1 MEYSTDNN
9 QLHLFP
15 TRYISLLI
23 SSSFIA
29 IFPILFILKFYR
41 KKGIIPAILMVGI
54 AIWCTGYAMELL
66 YNDLQQKIL
75 WAKIQYF
82 GIVVIPATWLLLIMQ
97 YVGKERWVN
106 KKTILLLS
114 IEPLITLY
122 LLWSHQNLIWEKI
135 NVIDYGVYSL
145 LSFEYG
151 AWAIVHAVYS
161 YLLILFAISIL
172 FQVLLY
178 APYIYRKQVILLLI
192 AVFAPIFGN
201 MLYVIDLT
209 QLDLTPFAFLI
220 SGLSLT
226 YNFLHY
232 KLLTIKP
239 IALDYLVN
247 QLIDGIVVIDNFNRI
262 IMANPSA
269 ENLFGEKL
277 IGKGI
282 EELSISSKLRRI
294 LASRI
299 KLKEEMQIKGKYF
312 EIFSLPLTD
321 ENGEFMG
328 SIIIFHDITER
339 KKAEEE
345 LNKALEKEIDF
356 RLKTAHYFFNPIA
369 IAKGFLILAIEEGGN
384 GKLKKVL
391 KALER
396 VEKVIKNIVE
406 KGEITE

>member
-1 MEYSTDNN
+1 MDFN
-9 QLHLFP
+9 LL
-15 TRYISLLI
+15 YISLLI

-122 LLWSHQNLIWEKI
+122 LLWSRQNLIWEKI

-277 IGKGI
+277 VGKGI

-369 IAKGFLILAIEEGGN
+369 IAKGFLILAIEERGN

>member
-1 MEYSTDNN
+1 MDFN
-9 QLHLFP
+9 LL
-15 TRYISLLI
+15 YISLLI

-122 LLWSHQNLIWEKI
+122 LLWSRQNLIWEKI

-201 MLYVIDLT
+201 MLYIIDLT

-369 IAKGFLILAIEEGGN
+369 IAKGFLILAIEERGN

>member
-1 MEYSTDNN
+1 MDFN
-9 QLHLFP
+9 LL
-15 TRYISLLI
+15 YISLLI

-122 LLWSHQNLIWEKI
+122 LLWSRQNLIWEKI

-277 IGKGI
+277 VGKGI

-328 SIIIFHDITER
+328 SIIILHDITER

-345 LNKALEKEIDF
+345 LNKALKKEIDF

-369 IAKGFLILAIEEGGN
+369 IAKGFLILAIEKGEN

>member
-1 MEYSTDNN
+1 MDFN
-9 QLHLFP
+9 LL
-15 TRYISLLI
+15 YISLLI

-82 GIVVIPATWLLLIMQ
+82 GIVVIPTTWLLLIMR

-122 LLWSHQNLIWEKI
+122 LLWSRQNLIWEKI

-201 MLYVIDLT
+201 MLYIIDLT

-277 IGKGI
+277 VGKGI

-328 SIIIFHDITER
+328 SIIILHDITER

-345 LNKALEKEIDF
+345 LNKALKKEIDF

-369 IAKGFLILAIEEGGN
+369 IAKGFLILAIEKGEN

>member
-1 MEYSTDNN
+1 MDFN
-9 QLHLFP
+9 LL
-15 TRYISLLI
+15 YISLLI

-122 LLWSHQNLIWEKI
+122 LLWSRQNLIWEKI

-277 IGKGI
+277 VGKGI

-369 IAKGFLILAIEEGGN
+369 IAKGFLILAIEKGEN

>member
-1 MEYSTDNN
+1 MDFN
-9 QLHLFP
+9 LL
-15 TRYISLLI
+15 YISLLI

-122 LLWSHQNLIWEKI
+122 LLWSRQNLIWEKI

-312 EIFSLPLTD
+312 EIISLPLTD

>member
-1 MEYSTDNN
+1 MDFN
-9 QLHLFP
+9 LL
-15 TRYISLLI
+15 YISLLI

-54 AIWCTGYAMELL
+54 AIWCIGYAMELL

-122 LLWSHQNLIWEKI
+122 LLWSRQNLIWEKI

-201 MLYVIDLT
+201 MLYIIDLT

-294 LASRI
+294 LGSRI

-369 IAKGFLILAIEEGGN
+369 IAKGFLILAIEERGN

>member
-1 MEYSTDNN
+1 MDFN
-9 QLHLFP
+9 LL
-15 TRYISLLI
+15 YISLLI